1 MTHSNHN
8 SMRRST
14 LRKLTGLG
22 MGTILTA
29 GAGAA
34 AVLAPFNSFAKSEAK
49 AAYRFRFGTIYTPSA
64 AEYTAP
70 GIYDFVERVQRK
82 SDGEI
87 AIQLIDKAQ
96 ACSEDQCAQR
106 VMSGILHM
114 GSSTFQNTGATMPYS
129 VALDWPFLWKS
140 RVAYHNFLLSKES
153 NRLYR
158 DVLRNK
164 YGVVP
169 LYASGSMR
177 NIMMGKKYS
186 EAADITSPDALNGA
200 KIRITNS
207 EMISNFAKSM
217 GMAPI
222 PLAWGELLEGLK
234 SGLVDATE
242 TYPSAAA
249 GFGMH
254 SVLSQDI
261 DVQFCPGY
269 SMIFMA
275 AKTFDKLPER
285 LQELIYESAYE
296 SMVEAYQTSI
306 IAESTL
312 VGIGPNPSPDS
323 AYQRGK
329 IRQIK
334 LSHEQ
339 HAAFK
344 ESGSVENNSQLYANL
359 RKQLDDIA
367 GIDVYGALSE
377 YAKNTS
383 STELMA
389 EKWWT

>member
-1 MTHSNHN
+1 MNWGGGDFQFLKSG
-8 SMRRST
+8 SD
-14 LRKLTGLG
+14 
-22 MGTILTA
+22 
-29 GAGAA
+29 
-34 AVLAPFNSFAKSEAK
+34 FAKSEAK

-207 EMISNFAKSM
+207 EMISNFAKSLN
-217 GMAPI
+217 GWWGRHHPI
-222 PLAWGELLEGLK
+222 SRGENCREG
-234 SGLVDATE
+234 SVFEFDVLVDATE

-249 GFGMH
+249 GFGMY

-285 LQELIYESAYE
+285 LKRAECLRCPERVCQKYIKYRINGREVVDIS
-296 SMVEAYQTSI
+296 TSLQF
-306 IAESTL
+306 ANAS
-312 VGIGPNPSPDS
+312 
-323 AYQRGK
+323 K
-329 IRQIK
+329 I
-334 LSHEQ
+334 
-339 HAAFK
+339 
-344 ESGSVENNSQLYANL
+344 
-359 RKQLDDIA
+359 
-367 GIDVYGALSE
+367 
-377 YAKNTS
+377 
-383 STELMA
+383 
-389 EKWWT
+389 

>member
-140 RVAYHNFLLSKES
+140 RVAYHNF
-153 NRLYR
+153 
-158 DVLRNK
+158 
-164 YGVVP
+164 
-169 LYASGSMR
+169 
-177 NIMMGKKYS
+177 
-186 EAADITSPDALNGA
+186 
-200 KIRITNS
+200 
-207 EMISNFAKSM
+207 F
-217 GMAPI
+217 
-222 PLAWGELLEGLK
+222 
-234 SGLVDATE
+234 
-242 TYPSAAA
+242 
-249 GFGMH
+249 
-254 SVLSQDI
+254 
-261 DVQFCPGY
+261 
-269 SMIFMA
+269 
-275 AKTFDKLPER
+275 
-285 LQELIYESAYE
+285 
-296 SMVEAYQTSI
+296 VE
-306 IAESTL
+306 
-312 VGIGPNPSPDS
+312 
-323 AYQRGK
+323 
-329 IRQIK
+329 
-334 LSHEQ
+334 
-339 HAAFK
+339 
-344 ESGSVENNSQLYANL
+344 
-359 RKQLDDIA
+359 
-367 GIDVYGALSE
+367 
-377 YAKNTS
+377 
-383 STELMA
+383 
-389 EKWWT
+389 